1 MSIVS
6 VHWQSSTVMFLKVL
20 CVLNAFA
27 LVQCCNS
34 FGSINV
40 QVQDKAQRVF
50 NRTIKGC
57 ISKKSFTDDAF
68 VSHTWIREQPVLRLK
83 TGAVENT
90 PDLEFVKFS
99 HCKIA
104 SITPNAF
111 RDVPNLQGVHIE
123 HGSLTLI
130 KRNVFKGSQI
140 PRLLELSLAHNEI
153 SNIEVK
159 AFAYSTFRKLSLS
172 NNKLAKWYPGW
183 FTDASATPID
193 ADAFN
198 QLSSKPLSENY
209 TISPLEE
216 IDFSNNLLT
225 ELPLDTLIALP
236 NLKVFNLDANRIL
249 SIEPGTF
256 HRTKL
261 DTLRLARNRLAY
273 VDPKWFPKP
282 FRLSHLT
289 LNANKLNFI
298 PEEFFQRVHPSLL
311 ALDGNPMTCACQT
324 KTMRALYS
332 KNYEIETTENCSW
345 PNVPICIGLEDG
357 VCAEEVDEGVTRQY
371 HEAIISA
378 LRNVSASIR
387 DQCYSL
393 D

>member
-1 MSIVS
+1 
-6 VHWQSSTVMFLKVL
+6 MFLKVL

-27 LVQCCNS
+27 WVQCCSS
-34 FGSINV
+34 FGSLNV
-40 QVQDKAQRVF
+40 RVLNKAQRAF
-50 NRTIKGC
+50 DRTIKGC
-57 ISKKSFTDDAF
+57 ISKKSFTDDDF
-68 VSHTWIREQPVLRLK
+68 VSHVWIIAKPIQRLRIG
-83 TGAVENT
+83 TVENT

-99 HCKIA
+99 YCNIE

-111 RDVPNLQGVHIE
+111 RDVPNLQVIHIE
-123 HGSLTLI
+123 HGSLTQI

-172 NNKLAKWYPGW
+172 NNKLARWYPGW
-183 FTDASATPID
+183 FTNAS

-198 QLSSKPLSENY
+198 QPSLSENY

-225 ELPLDTLIALP
+225 ELTLNALIALP
-236 NLKVFNLDANRIL
+236 DLRVFNLDANEIY
-249 SIEPGTF
+249 SIAPGTF
-256 HRTKL
+256 RGTKL
-261 DTLRLARNRLAY
+261 DTLKLARNRLSN
-273 VDPKWFPKP
+273 VDSNWFPKP
-282 FRLSHLT
+282 VRLSRLT

-298 PEEFFQRVHPSLL
+298 PEEFFQRVQPSLF
-311 ALDGNPMTCACQT
+311 AFDGNPMTCACQT
-324 KTMRALYS
+324 KTTQVLHN
-332 KNYEIETTENCSW
+332 KNHHIETTENCSW
-345 PNVPICIGLEDG
+345 PNVPVCIWLEDG

-378 LRNVSASIR
+378 LRNISDSVR
-387 DQCYSL
+387 DRCYNL
-393 D
+393 T